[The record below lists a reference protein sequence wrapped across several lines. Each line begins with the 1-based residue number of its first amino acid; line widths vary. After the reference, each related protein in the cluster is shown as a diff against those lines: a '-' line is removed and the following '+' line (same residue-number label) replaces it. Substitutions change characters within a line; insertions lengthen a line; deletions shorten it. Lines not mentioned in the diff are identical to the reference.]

1 MASVPETKVSMAGV
15 SRRANEAELITAIR
29 QAAEAATDFSWL
41 SRGDSI
47 LIKPVVNSGNTYPV
61 TTNPIGMKAV
71 IGLRKEKGAKQIIVS
86 DMSGIEHVKL
96 LPDKLRGSTRDLMK
110 SCGLAQTVVETGG
123 ELYFPEE
130 EGCQSFRWHGSGYGG
145 GKTPQ
150 K

>member
-47 LIKPVVNSGNTYPV
+47 LIKPVVNSGNTYPA

-71 IGLRKEKGAKQIIVS
+71 IGLLKEKGAKQIIVS

-96 LPDKLRGSTRDLMK
+96 F
-110 SCGLAQTVVETGG
+110 A
-123 ELYFPEE
+123 
-130 EGCQSFRWHGSGYGG
+130 
-145 GKTPQ
+145 
-150 K
+150 